1 MNNRLALPLICA
13 SALALAFAAGLG
25 ACTPGL
31 QPTTMAPQVP
41 VTETL
46 EQAELKLE
54 QVRSQRAATEA
65 RYANSEVTCYEK
77 FFVNDCLDEA
87 REYRRVTLAYLNAV
101 EDEAKHFQRKAS
113 ADTRDAAVAESIR
126 AAEADEARLAANP
139 APLPVA
145 PAPKVRKPSTR
156 PSLQAR
162 QEAQAAKLAT
172 IAAEE
177 RAALP
182 ERAANAEAFAQ
193 KRIDSEK
200 RQRKVEE
207 KKAASAKKAEKAA
220 EKAVKDAEAAKA
232 KDVKLSK

>member
-1 MNNRLALPLICA
+1 MNNRFAFPMIRLA
-13 SALALAFAAGLG
+13 ALALAAGLA

-31 QPTTMAPQVP
+31 QPTSTAPVVP
-41 VTETL
+41 ATESL
-46 EQAELKLE
+46 EQAALKLD
-54 QVRSQRAATEA
+54 QVSAQRAATEA

-113 ADTRDAAVAESIR
+113 ADARDAAVAESIR
-126 AAEADEARLAANP
+126 VAEAEEARLAANP
-139 APLPVA
+139 TPAPVA
-145 PAPKVRKPSTR
+145 APPKVKGPSTKPS
-156 PSLQAR
+156 LEAR
-162 QEAQAAKLAT
+162 QAAQAAKLAN
-172 IAAEE
+172 IAAAEK
-177 RAALP
+177 AAVP
-182 ERAANAEAFAQ
+182 ERAANAAAFEQ

-220 EKAVKDAEAAKA
+220 QDAAAAAQPKEAKI
-232 KDVKLSK
+232 SK